1 MKIHPS
7 PYFWRVIF
15 TLASGLALTHTPLQ
29 AQGEVPENTPVAAS
43 LPPARLSIPAPTN
56 STTQQAGEP
65 IFIIPKPAHAAG
77 PTRSDDSAA
86 AFTIPKNRNSR
97 STIPEPETGSAN
109 YLLPDNKK
117 KSPITPENANLNLPQ
132 DVEILDP
139 DSGQIFFLPAGT
151 YRQILQLPIDSP
163 ATQEAEAT
171 RVHQGPPPTSG
182 QKPSRYAEPILKPVW
197 VRYESL
203 EKIKI
208 GPDLRRGGIDLPA
221 NGPTDL
227 KPRLWYAKSET
238 ADVASSVFYFVF
250 GGAGYTLAN
259 LAGWSAGN
267 TRDIPVE
274 FPYRLI
280 RK

>member
-1 MKIHPS
+1 MKVHPS
-7 PYFWRVIF
+7 PFFWRVIF
-15 TLASGLALTHTPLQ
+15 TLANVFVLFYTPLQ
-29 AQGEVPENTPVAAS
+29 AQGEVPENSPVPAS
-43 LPPARLSIPAPTN
+43 HRPTHLSIPEPTN

-65 IFIIPKPAHAAG
+65 IFIIPKPAHAVR
-77 PTRSDDSAA
+77 PTRTDDSAA
-86 AFTIPKNRNSR
+86 TFTVPKNRKSL
-97 STIPEPETGSAN
+97 STIPEPETGSAS
-109 YLLPDNKK
+109 YLLPENKK
-117 KSPITPENANLNLPQ
+117 KSPITPENANLNLPK

-139 DSGQIFFLPAGT
+139 DSGQTFFLPAGT
-151 YRQILQLPIDSP
+151 YRQILKLPIDSP
-163 ATQEAEAT
+163 LTQEAEAT
-171 RVHQGPPPTSG
+171 RIHQGPPPTSG

-208 GPDLRRGGIDLPA
+208 GPDPRRGGIDLPA
-221 NGPTDL
+221 NSPTNL

-274 FPYRLI
+274 FTYRLI

>member
-7 PYFWRVIF
+7 PYFWRVIL
-15 TLASGLALTHTPLQ
+15 TLANGIILAHTPLQ
-29 AQGEVPENTPVAAS
+29 AQGEVPENTPVPVS
-43 LPPARLSIPAPTN
+43 LPPARLSIHAQTN
-56 STTQQAGEP
+56 STQKAGEP

-77 PTRSDDSAA
+77 PTRTEDSA
-86 AFTIPKNRNSR
+86 FTVPKNRNSR
-97 STIPEPETGSAN
+97 STIPEPETGSAR
-109 YLLPDNKK
+109 YLLPENKK
-117 KSPITPENANLNLPQ
+117 KNPITPENANLNLPK

-139 DSGQIFFLPAGT
+139 ESGQTFFLPAGT

-163 ATQEAEAT
+163 STEEAEAT
-171 RVHQGPPPTSG
+171 RVHQGPLPTSG
-182 QKPSRYAEPILKPVW
+182 QKPSRYAEPILKPIW

-208 GPDLRRGGIDLPA
+208 GPDPRRGGIDLPA
-221 NGPTDL
+221 NGPADL

-259 LAGWSAGN
+259 LAGWSVGN

>member
-1 MKIHPS
+1 MKIHP
-7 PYFWRVIF
+7 PPFFWWVIF
-15 TLASGLALTHTPLQ
+15 TLANVFVLSYTPLQ
-29 AQGEVPENTPVAAS
+29 AQEEVPENNPAPAS
-43 LPPARLSIPAPTN
+43 LRPALLSVPEPTN
-56 STTQQAGEP
+56 STTQQAGQP
-65 IFIIPKPAHAAG
+65 IFIIPKPAHAVG
-77 PTRSDDSAA
+77 PTRSENSAA
-86 AFTIPKNRNSR
+86 TFTVPKNRKSL
-97 STIPEPETGSAN
+97 STIPEPETGSAT
-109 YLLPDNKK
+109 YLLPENKK
-117 KSPITPENANLNLPQ
+117 KSPLIPENANLNLPK

-139 DSGQIFFLPAGT
+139 DSGQTFFLPAGT

-163 ATQEAEAT
+163 STQEAEAT
-171 RVHQGPPPTSG
+171 RIHQGPPPTSG

-208 GPDLRRGGIDLPA
+208 GPDERRGGIDLPA
-221 NGPTDL
+221 NGPADL

-274 FPYRLI
+274 LPYRLI

>member
-1 MKIHPS
+1 MKIQPS
-7 PYFWRVIF
+7 PFFWRVIF
-15 TLASGLALTHTPLQ
+15 TLTSGVVLSHTPLQ
-29 AQGEVPENTPVAAS
+29 AQGEVPENTPAPTA
-43 LPPARLSIPAPTN
+43 LRPARLSVPAPTN
-56 STTQQAGEP
+56 STTQQSGEP
-65 IFIIPKPAHAAG
+65 IFIIPKPAHALG
-77 PTRSDDSAA
+77 PTRGDDSAA
-86 AFTIPKNRNSR
+86 TFTVPKNRNSL
-97 STIPEPETGSAN
+97 STIPEPETGSAS
-109 YLLPDNKK
+109 YLLPENKK
-117 KSPITPENANLNLPQ
+117 KSPITPENANLNLPK

-139 DSGQIFFLPAGT
+139 DSGQTFFLPAGT

-163 ATQEAEAT
+163 STQEAEAT
-171 RVHQGPPPTSG
+171 RVHQGPPPSSG

-208 GPDLRRGGIDLPA
+208 GPDPRRGGIDLPA
-221 NGPTDL
+221 NGPADL

-267 TRDIPVE
+267 TRDIPAE
-274 FPYRLI
+274 FTYRLI

>member
-7 PYFWRVIF
+7 PYFLRFIF
-15 TLASGLALTHTPLQ
+15 TLANVAVLAHTPLQ
-29 AQGEVPENTPVAAS
+29 AQGEVPENTPVPVS
-43 LPPARLSIPAPTN
+43 LRPARLSVPAPTN

-65 IFIIPKPAHAAG
+65 IFIIPQPAHAAG
-77 PTRSDDSAA
+77 RTRSDDSAA
-86 AFTIPKNRNSR
+86 AFTIPRNRNSR

-109 YLLPDNKK
+109 YLLPENKK
-117 KSPITPENANLNLPQ
+117 KSPITPENANLNLPK

-139 DSGQIFFLPAGT
+139 DSGQTLFLPAGT

-163 ATQEAEAT
+163 STQEAEAT

-208 GPDLRRGGIDLPA
+208 GPDPRRGGIDLPA
-221 NGPTDL
+221 NGPADL
-227 KPRLWYAKSET
+227 KPHLWYAKSET

-274 FPYRLI
+274 FSYRLI

>member
-1 MKIHPS
+1 MKIRLF

-15 TLASGLALTHTPLQ
+15 ALANGVVLAPTPLQ
-29 AQGEVPENTPVAAS
+29 AQGEVPENTPIPAS
-43 LPPARLSIPAPTN
+43 LPPARLSVPALTN
-56 STTQQAGEP
+56 SRTQQAGEP

-77 PTRSDDSAA
+77 PTSTDDSTS
-86 AFTIPKNRNSR
+86 AFTVPKNRNSR
-97 STIPEPETGSAN
+97 STIPEPETGSAK
-109 YLLPDNKK
+109 YLLPENKK
-117 KSPITPENANLNLPQ
+117 KSPITPENANLNLPK

-139 DSGQIFFLPAGT
+139 DSGQTFFLAAGT
-151 YRQILQLPIDSP
+151 YRQILQFPIDSP
-163 ATQEAEAT
+163 STQEAEAT

-208 GPDLRRGGIDLPA
+208 GLDERRGGIDLPA
-221 NGPTDL
+221 NGPAGL

-267 TRDIPVE
+267 TRDIPAE

>member
-1 MKIHPS
+1 MKVHPS
-7 PYFWRVIF
+7 PFFWRVIF
-15 TLASGLALTHTPLQ
+15 TLANVFVLFYTPLQ
-29 AQGEVPENTPVAAS
+29 AQGEVPENSPVPAS
-43 LPPARLSIPAPTN
+43 LRPAHLSVPEPTN
-56 STTQQAGEP
+56 STNQQAGEP
-65 IFIIPKPAHAAG
+65 IFIIPKPAHAVR
-77 PTRSDDSAA
+77 PTRTDDSAA
-86 AFTIPKNRNSR
+86 TFTVPKNRKSL
-97 STIPEPETGSAN
+97 STIPEPETGSAS
-109 YLLPDNKK
+109 YLLPENKK
-117 KSPITPENANLNLPQ
+117 KSPITPENANLNLPK

-139 DSGQIFFLPAGT
+139 DSGQTFFLPAGT
-151 YRQILQLPIDSP
+151 YRQILKLPIDSP
-163 ATQEAEAT
+163 LTQETEAT

-182 QKPSRYAEPILKPVW
+182 QKPFRYAEPILKPVW

-208 GPDLRRGGIDLPA
+208 GPDERRGGIDLPA
-221 NGPTDL
+221 NGPADI

-238 ADVASSVFYFVF
+238 ADVASSFFYFVF

>member
-7 PYFWRVIF
+7 PFFWQIIF
-15 TLASGLALTHTPLQ
+15 ALANAFVLSYTPLQ
-29 AQGEVPENTPVAAS
+29 AQGEVPENTPVPAS
-43 LPPARLSIPAPTN
+43 LRPARLSVPEPTN

-65 IFIIPKPAHAAG
+65 IFIIPKPAHAVG

-86 AFTIPKNRNSR
+86 TFTVPKNRKSP
-97 STIPEPETGSAN
+97 STIPEPETGSAS
-109 YLLPDNKK
+109 YLLPENKK
-117 KSPITPENANLNLPQ
+117 KKPIIPENANLNLPK

-139 DSGQIFFLPAGT
+139 DSGQTFFLPAGT
-151 YRQILQLPIDSP
+151 YRQILQLPIASP
-163 ATQEAEAT
+163 STQEAEAT

-208 GPDLRRGGIDLPA
+208 GPDERRGGIDLPA
-221 NGPTDL
+221 NGPADL

-267 TRDIPVE
+267 TRDIPME
-274 FPYRLI
+274 LPYRLI

>member
-1 MKIHPS
+1 MKVQPS
-7 PYFWRVIF
+7 PFFWRVIF
-15 TLASGLALTHTPLQ
+15 TLANVFVLFYTPLQ
-29 AQGEVPENTPVAAS
+29 AQEVVPENTPVPAS
-43 LPPARLSIPAPTN
+43 PRPAHLSVPEPTN

-65 IFIIPKPAHAAG
+65 IFIIPKPAHAVR
-77 PTRSDDSAA
+77 PTRTDDSAA
-86 AFTIPKNRNSR
+86 TFTVPKNRKSL
-97 STIPEPETGSAN
+97 STIPEPETGSAS
-109 YLLPDNKK
+109 YLLPENKK
-117 KSPITPENANLNLPQ
+117 KSPITPETANLNLPK

-139 DSGQIFFLPAGT
+139 DSGQTFFLPAGT

-163 ATQEAEAT
+163 LTQEAEAT

-182 QKPSRYAEPILKPVW
+182 QKPSRYAEPIIKPVW

-208 GPDLRRGGIDLPA
+208 GPDERRGGIDLPA
-221 NGPTDL
+221 NGPADL

-267 TRDIPVE
+267 TRDIPEE
-274 FPYRLI
+274 FTYRLI
-280 RK
+280 RR

>member
-1 MKIHPS
+1 MKVHPS
-7 PYFWRVIF
+7 PFFWRVVF
-15 TLASGLALTHTPLQ
+15 TLANVLVLSYTPLH
-29 AQGEVPENTPVAAS
+29 AQKEVPENTPVPAS
-43 LPPARLSIPAPTN
+43 LRPAQLSVPESTN

-65 IFIIPKPAHAAG
+65 IFIIPKPAHAVR
-77 PTRSDDSAA
+77 PTRTGDSAA
-86 AFTIPKNRNSR
+86 TFTVPKNRKSL
-97 STIPEPETGSAN
+97 STIPEPEIGSAS
-109 YLLPDNKK
+109 YLLPENKK
-117 KSPITPENANLNLPQ
+117 KSPITPENANLNLPK

-139 DSGQIFFLPAGT
+139 DSGQTFFLPAGT

-163 ATQEAEAT
+163 STQEAEAT
-171 RVHQGPPPTSG
+171 RVHQGPLPTSG
-182 QKPSRYAEPILKPVW
+182 QKPSRYAEPIIKPIW

-208 GPDLRRGGIDLPA
+208 GPDERRGGIDLPA
-221 NGPTDL
+221 NGPADL

-238 ADVASSVFYFVF
+238 ADVASSFFYFVF

-274 FPYRLI
+274 FSYRLI

>member
-7 PYFWRVIF
+7 PFFWRVIF
-15 TLASGLALTHTPLQ
+15 NSACGVVLAHTPLQ
-29 AQGEVPENTPVAAS
+29 AQGEVPENTIVPTS
-43 LPPARLSIPAPTN
+43 LRPARLSVPAPTN
-56 STTQQAGEP
+56 SRTQQAGEP

-77 PTRSDDSAA
+77 PTRADNSAS
-86 AFTIPKNRNSR
+86 AFTVPKSRNSR
-97 STIPEPETGSAN
+97 STIPEPETGSAS
-109 YLLPDNKK
+109 YLLPESKK
-117 KSPITPENANLNLPQ
+117 KSPITPENANLNLPK
-132 DVEILDP
+132 DMEILDP
-139 DSGQIFFLPAGT
+139 DSGQTFFLPAGT
-151 YRQILQLPIDSP
+151 YRQILQFPLDSP

-171 RVHQGPPPTSG
+171 RVHQGPTPKSG

-208 GPDLRRGGIDLPA
+208 GADERRGGIDLPA
-221 NGPTDL
+221 NGPADL

-238 ADVASSVFYFVF
+238 ADVASSFFYFVF

-274 FPYRLI
+274 LPYRLI

>member
-7 PYFWRVIF
+7 PFFWRVIF
-15 TLASGLALTHTPLQ
+15 TLANVFVLFYTPLQ
-29 AQGEVPENTPVAAS
+29 AQGEVPENSPVPAS
-43 LPPARLSIPAPTN
+43 LRPAHLSVPEPTN

-65 IFIIPKPAHAAG
+65 IFIIPKPAHAVRPIRA
-77 PTRSDDSAA
+77 DDSAA
-86 AFTIPKNRNSR
+86 TFTVPKNRKSL
-97 STIPEPETGSAN
+97 STIPEPETGSAS
-109 YLLPDNKK
+109 YLLPENKK
-117 KSPITPENANLNLPQ
+117 KSPIIPENANLNLPK

-139 DSGQIFFLPAGT
+139 DSGQTFFLPAGT
-151 YRQILQLPIDSP
+151 YRQILKLPIDSP
-163 ATQEAEAT
+163 LTQEAETT
-171 RVHQGPPPTSG
+171 RIHQGPPPTSG

-208 GPDLRRGGIDLPA
+208 GPDERRGGIDLPA
-221 NGPTDL
+221 NGPADL

-238 ADVASSVFYFVF
+238 ADVASSFFYFVF

-267 TRDIPVE
+267 TRDIPEE
-274 FPYRLI
+274 FTYRLI
-280 RK
+280 RR